1 MKRHRSQPMT
11 GECQL
16 QTYQEETYQTVL
28 NSRTVMV
35 EPTECVKERD
45 IRQLLKHL
53 LTALTG
59 QHVR

>member
-1 MKRHRSQPMT
+1 MKRHRSQPMA

-35 EPTECVKERD
+35 EPTDCDDDE
-45 IRQLLKHL
+45 
-53 LTALTG
+53 
-59 QHVR
+59 